1 MYDISQQ
8 YLKKSRDFVPE
19 VIKIFKLKKKMYHK
33 LHPECHRAFHKSAW
47 VEPSIH
53 KLLMKIED

>member
-19 VIKIFKLKKKMYHK
+19 VIKIFKLKKKNV
-33 LHPECHRAFHKSAW
+33 S
-47 VEPSIH
+47 
-53 KLLMKIED
+53 